1 MKNLIAVLCLLF
13 LGIGSAVPA
22 QGQLDLQPVFSSNS
36 IDETLIGLEGGY
48 DFDLGEGVLKPF
60 GGIAYGLKSQK
71 IRHKL
76 GLQIGA
82 LSVSHLDW
90 PSGAVLGREG
100 GMGWK
105 LSIRLKEM
113 TTFSFF
119 AGELWQKEGTAPM
132 VGYVHIQSNKT
143 VNFGYGITLN
153 YSSSLLWGA
162 FMPISPESQDKLFHS
177 MQEHLSLSVGQFM
190 LAVDMGKLEN
200 KAKLDQFEFVNSVV
214 DLAEVLKGEQFLK
227 FSLQRRFLLLSV
239 PTHLRRPMVWPE
251 DAPWIDEIPV
261 HGVLF
266 VESLQSTHQAAD
278 QTSETKNLTGW
289 GLGMEI
295 TIIEGVTLD
304 AKLVFDREG
313 KMTVGGV
320 VESLF

>member
-1 MKNLIAVLCLLF
+1 MKNLITVLCLLT

-22 QGQLDLQPVFSSNS
+22 QGQPEIQPVFSSNS

-60 GGIAYGLKSQK
+60 GGVAYGLKSQK

-76 GLQIGA
+76 GLQIGS

-90 PSGAVLGREG
+90 TSGAVLGREG

-105 LSIRLKEM
+105 LSIQWKKTATL
-113 TTFSFF
+113 SFF
-119 AGELWQKEGTAPM
+119 TGELWQKEGAAPM

-143 VNFGYGITLN
+143 VHLGYGITLN

-162 FMPISPESQDKLFHS
+162 FMPIGPESQDKLFHS
-177 MQEHLSLSVGQFM
+177 MQEHLSLSVGQFT
-190 LAVDMGKLEN
+190 LSVDMGKLEN
-200 KAKLDQFEFVNSVV
+200 KAKLDRFEFVNSVV
-214 DLAEVLKGEQFLK
+214 DLAEVLEGEQFLK
-227 FSLQRRFLLLSV
+227 FSLQRRFLLLSI
-239 PTHLRRPMVWPE
+239 PTHLRKPMMWPE
-251 DAPWIDEIPV
+251 AAPWIEEIPV

-266 VESLQSTHQAAD
+266 VEGLQSTHQDAD
-278 QTSETKNLTGW
+278 QTPETKNLLGW
-289 GLGMEI
+289 GLGIEI
-295 TIIEGVTLD
+295 SIIEGVTLD

-320 VESLF
+320 AETLF